1 MFSKYRADTSPMSRF
16 MSITALVLNFSN
28 PAYQFDAEK
37 ELLGEKMVQEDASF
51 EPKSAV

>member
-1 MFSKYRADTSPMSRF
+1 

-28 PAYQFDAEK
+28 PAYQFNEGK
-37 ELLGEKMVQEDASF
+37 ELLVEKTVQEDASF